1 MWRQC
6 CLLLSV
12 CDGIF
17 DCWWRQLFS
26 CRVVALC
33 PTPSNTLGPQT
44 IFWELALARDD
55 CSKCDAGAGCDK
67 TKKQW
72 LSRTGSQDREQAY
85 LETFFWTLDNCAHLG
100 TIWADDNREELLPL
114 RRTFKRLW
122 FKGFLEERKTTQ
134 NCQLKPFSRA
144 ICSLITWPWDCS
156 ETTIESRCLSKAW
169 LELNYWCSWETQPSK
184 LTKWI
189 ANDIRNVKANIVTGT
204 MGHELSDNNSINVFY
219 QLSKAF
225 IACKTFNSFSKLFAH
240 ITICHRL
247 EPYFDW

>member
-1 MWRQC
+1 MLSTSECMWWHLWLLVATIIFLQGSCSVPHSFQHFGPSNHFLRAGTCSRWLLWMWR
-6 CLLLSV
+6 
-12 CDGIF
+12 
-17 DCWWRQLFS
+17 W
-26 CRVVALC
+26 
-33 PTPSNTLGPQT
+33 
-44 IFWELALARDD
+44 
-55 CSKCDAGAGCDK
+55 AGCDK

-134 NCQLKPFSRA
+134 NCQLKPFSWA
-144 ICSLITWPWDCS
+144 ICSLITWPWKCS

-189 ANDIRNVKANIVTGT
+189 ASDIRNVKANIVTGT